1 MRSVAPSVA
10 KGAGQAKSWPAFLSF
25 ALAAGLGLGVF
36 QFFSYLPPLWIPLL
50 CALLAAVLAWRWRRW
65 SLPAVAALAF
75 AWGIWQ
81 AERRLQ
87 VSWPTQPTEPVTLV
101 GEIVSPP
108 QMLGRETHFLVAPR
122 WLVET
127 GRKRPFPALI
137 DLHGHLPEEPQSG
150 QIWQF
155 NAHLQPA
162 SALPASPFGDA
173 ARQRFWANIRATG
186 NIHHAQR
193 NSDPP
198 WSPLRQI
205 ESWRQSVLAASNAI
219 LPRAEAGLV
228 QALSVGMGGQIPAT
242 VWAAF
247 RDTGTAHLLVISGSH
262 VAVVAGLV
270 FWLTQWLWR
279 RVPGLV
285 NRYPALLAASVAS
298 IPAAWAYALFAGF
311 ALPAERAALMITAA
325 ALARCMGRRSDAWSG
340 LALAALWICLENPGA
355 IRELSFWL
363 SFGAV
368 AVLVLVAFV
377 DQEQPWWRRL
387 MTTQWAVSIALL
399 PLLAGFFGQLPL
411 VSPLANLLVIPLV
424 EFFAVP
430 TALLGALAAL
440 LGGDGLA
447 RLCFHLVVVSMHGVV
462 MLLEALLRLP
472 YATVVTGRPGLWA
485 LLAAGLGL
493 ALFFL
498 PRAWP
503 GRWLGVVGLLPLLL
517 PAPVSSALE
526 VELLPAGEGM
536 LLFWRQQDHSGIFT
550 ANLWRKE
557 EAREAALWL
566 QASTLRRGVTSIES
580 WVRSDISAPEP
591 LPRVQRQW
599 WPPGARAYPGGPLP
613 SLACVAGG
621 AMPPGGSFL
630 TAKLP
635 QSCVLL
641 LGDARGPLLAGDLDS
656 TAIAALRQRY
666 GAQLAMR
673 SALFVPASL
682 TGEERRQ
689 LQAVA
694 PSATLIITANPA
706 PGLRSWRWLGNRLQE
721 RGTVAKAY
729 WE

>member
-10 KGAGQAKSWPAFLSF
+10 KGTGQAKSWSGFLPF
-25 ALAAGLGLGVF
+25 ALAAGLGLGAF
-36 QFFSYLPPLWIPLL
+36 QFFSRLPPLWIPLL

-75 AWGIWQ
+75 AWGGWQ
-81 AERRLQ
+81 AEQRLR
-87 VSWPTQPTEPVTLV
+87 VYWPAQRTEPVSLV

-108 QMLGRETHFLVAPR
+108 QPLGREIHFLVAPY
-122 WLVET
+122 WLMDA
-127 GRKRPFPALI
+127 GRKRPFPVRI

-155 NAHLQPA
+155 NAHLEPA

-173 ARQRFWANIRATG
+173 ARQRFWADIRATG
-186 NIHHAQR
+186 SIQYAQR
-193 NSDPP
+193 LNDPP
-198 WSPLRQI
+198 WSLLRQI
-205 ESWRQSVLAASNAI
+205 EAWRQSVAAASNAI
-219 LPRAEAGLV
+219 LPRAEAGFV

-279 RVPGLV
+279 RMPWLV

-298 IPAAWAYALFAGF
+298 IPAAWTYALFAGF

-325 ALARCMGRRSDAWSG
+325 ALARCMGRRSDAWTG

-355 IRELSFWL
+355 IREISFWL

-377 DQEQPWWRRL
+377 DHGQAWWRRL
-387 MTTQWAVSIALL
+387 LTTQWAVSIALL
-399 PLLAGFFGQLPL
+399 PLLAGVFGQLPL

-424 EFFAVP
+424 ELFAVP
-430 TALLGALAAL
+430 TALLGALASL

-447 RLCFHLVVVSMHGVV
+447 RLCFHLVAVGMHGVV
-462 MLLEALLRLP
+462 ILLEALLRLP
-472 YATVVTGRPGLWA
+472 YATVVTGRPSLWA

-493 ALFFL
+493 SLFFL

-503 GRWLGVVGLLPLLL
+503 GRWLGIVGVLPLLL
-517 PAPVSSALE
+517 PAPLPAALE

-536 LLFWRQQDHSGIFT
+536 LLFWRQQGHSGIFT
-550 ANLWRKE
+550 ANLWRKG

-566 QASTLRRGVTSIES
+566 QASTLRHGVTFVES
-580 WVRSDISAPEP
+580 WVRSDSSAPEP

-599 WPPGARAYPGGPLP
+599 WPPGGRAYPGGPLP
-613 SLACVAGG
+613 PLLCATAG
-621 AMPPGGSFL
+621 AAPPGGSFL
-630 TAKLP
+630 AAGFP

-641 LGDARGPLLAGDLDS
+641 LGGAHGPLLAGDLDS
-656 TAIAALRQRY
+656 AAIAALRQRY
-666 GAQLAMR
+666 GAQLALR

-682 TGEERRQ
+682 TGAERRQ
-689 LQAVA
+689 MQSTA
-694 PSATLIITANPA
+694 PSAILIVAASSAPA
-706 PGLRSWRWLGNRLQE
+706 LRSWRWLGNRVQE
-721 RGTVAKAY
+721 QGAVAKAY

>member
-10 KGAGQAKSWPAFLSF
+10 KGTGQAKSWPAFLPF
-25 ALAAGLGLGVF
+25 ALAAGLGLGAF
-36 QFFSYLPPLWIPLL
+36 QWFSRLPPLWIPLL

-75 AWGIWQ
+75 AWGVWQ
-81 AERRLQ
+81 AQQRVQ
-87 VSWPTQPTEPVTLV
+87 VHWPARQAELVTLV

-108 QMLGRETHFLVAPR
+108 QPLGRETHFLVAPR
-122 WLVET
+122 WIDA
-127 GRKRPFPALI
+127 GRQRPFPARI
-137 DLHGHLPEEPQSG
+137 DLHGRLPEEPQSG

-155 NAHLQPA
+155 KAHLQPA

-186 NIHHAQR
+186 GIQYAQR
-193 NSDPP
+193 LDDPP
-198 WSPLRQI
+198 WTPVRQI
-205 ESWRQSVLAASNAI
+205 EAWRQSVAAASNAI
-219 LPRAEAGLV
+219 LPRAEAGFV

-279 RVPGLV
+279 RVPWLV
-285 NRYPALLAASVAS
+285 NRYPAMLAASVAS
-298 IPAAWAYALFAGF
+298 IPTAWAYALFAGF

-355 IRELSFWL
+355 IREISFWL

-377 DQEQPWWRRL
+377 DDGQAWWRRL
-387 MTTQWAVSIALL
+387 LTSQWAVSIALL
-399 PLLAGFFGQLPL
+399 PLLAGVFGQIPL
-411 VSPLANLLVIPLV
+411 ISPLANLLVIPLV
-424 EFFAVP
+424 ELFAVP
-430 TALLGALAAL
+430 TALLGALATL

-447 RLCFHLVVVSMHGVV
+447 RLCFHLVAVAMHGVV
-462 MLLEALLRLP
+462 VLLEALLRLP
-472 YATVVTGRPGLWA
+472 YATVVTGRPSFPA

-493 ALFFL
+493 SLFFL

-503 GRWLGVVGLLPLLL
+503 GRWLGVVGVLPLLL
-517 PAPVSSALE
+517 PAPLSAALE
-526 VELLPAGEGM
+526 VELLPAGEGT
-536 LLFWRQQDHSGIFT
+536 LLFWRQQGHSGIFT
-550 ANLWRKE
+550 ANLWRKS

-566 QASTLRRGVTSIES
+566 QASTLRHGVTSMES
-580 WVRSDISAPEP
+580 WVRSDSSAPEP

-599 WPPGARAYPGGPLP
+599 WPSGAKDYPGGPLP
-613 SLACVAGG
+613 PLLCAAAG
-621 AMPPGGSFL
+621 AAPPGGSFL
-630 TAKLP
+630 TATLP

-641 LGDARGPLLAGDLDS
+641 LGGPRGPLLAGDLDG

-666 GAQLAMR
+666 GARLAQR

-682 TGEERRQ
+682 TDEERRQ
-689 LQAVA
+689 LQATA
-694 PSATLIITANPA
+694 PSATLIVAAGSAPA
-706 PGLRSWRWLGNRLQE
+706 LRSWRWLGNRLQE
-721 RGTVAKAY
+721 EGAIAKAY